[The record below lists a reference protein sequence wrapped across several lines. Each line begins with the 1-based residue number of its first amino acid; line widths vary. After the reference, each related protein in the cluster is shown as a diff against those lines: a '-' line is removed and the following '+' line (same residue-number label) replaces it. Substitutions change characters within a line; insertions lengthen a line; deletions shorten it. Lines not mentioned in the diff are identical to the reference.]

1 MPPDPS
7 TGSSVASSLQSVLTF
22 LSGALTALF
31 AEPIRQWLFRPN
43 LILSFDNDDEC
54 ISHTFHTSRT
64 PAETGP
70 KAVYIRV
77 RVANTRKRMA
87 RDCRG
92 YLVNLEAKNEKGKFV
107 KTEYC
112 DSIMLHWSCQ
122 RPETKYLPI
131 HIPKG
136 VNQFLDIVSIE
147 ENKNY
152 FRPETHVILN
162 RYHELL
168 RRTGVFRF
176 TIHVVADNAEPKTI
190 KLIFEWNGDWKNFK
204 IHKDS

>member
-7 TGSSVASSLQSVLTF
+7 TSSSAASILQSVATF

-31 AEPIRQWLFRPN
+31 AEPIRQRMFRPN
-43 LILSFDNDDEC
+43 LNLSFDNDEEC
-54 ISHTFHTSRT
+54 VSHTFHTSRT
-64 PAETGP
+64 LAATGP

-77 RVANTRKRMA
+77 RVNNTRNRMA
-87 RDCRG
+87 RECRG
-92 YLVNLEAKNEKGKFV
+92 YLVNLEAKNEKGEFV

-136 VNQFLDIVSIE
+136 VNQFLDIVSLE
-147 ENKNY
+147 ENRNY
-152 FRPETHVILN
+152 FNPETHVILN

-176 TIHVVADNAEPKTI
+176 AIHVVADNAEPKTI
-190 KLIFEWNGDWKNFK
+190 NLIFEWNGDWKNFK
-204 IHKDS
+204 IYKGC